1 MNRLVTF
8 CIVLLTALL
17 LAACSPTAPAVP
29 DGAPTEGDTTA
40 PVATENTELEPA
52 VEPVTLK
59 IAVTLNAQA
68 LQDFEKGVEA
78 IRASRPDWIIEIEAI
93 PQEGRIERITTA
105 IASQT
110 LPDLLLTDG
119 LSVQQYIR
127 QGAFADLSTFVS
139 QDGLDLGAFY
149 AGTVE
154 QFTFDGKP
162 YGLPYDA
169 APEVVYYNKAM
180 FDTAGIEY
188 PTDEWTYEQMRE
200 TAKLLT
206 LDAAGNNATEANFD
220 PTQVVQWGWNS
231 TPSNIFSRHYILARG
246 ADYCT
251 NPDCTVTSFT
261 SPDVVEAFRFWAD
274 MAQVDYSAPYDVY
287 SGGQTGVPGDPFVAG
302 KAAMGFNNT
311 AFAAAINEQSQI
323 EYDIVQ
329 PFTGV
334 DGNRYGPISTQ
345 GWVLS
350 ATSAHSEAAWALL
363 KELTSESFLTTY
375 VAQPGHGIPALRSAS
390 AAALNPA
397 IAPANQQAALDAMEY
412 EVVLR
417 PFTASAFEAYGKTA
431 SLFVEAMK
439 GDRPLEE
446 VLAEIETNANEA
458 LAKDIVE

>member
-1 MNRLVTF
+1 MNRLATLLL
-8 CIVLLTALL
+8 VLLTAVI
-17 LAACSPTAPAVP
+17 LAACAPTAPVTPEAV
-29 DGAPTEGDTTA
+29 ATEGSTTA
-40 PVATENTELEPA
+40 PVATEDPALEPA
-52 VEPVTLK
+52 VEIVTLK

-78 IRASRPDWIIEIEAI
+78 IRASRPDWNIEVEAI

-127 QGAFADLSTFVS
+127 QGAFADLSAFVS
-139 QDGLDLGAFY
+139 QDGLNLDAFY
-149 AGTVE
+149 PGTVE
-154 QFTFDGKP
+154 QFLFDDKP

-169 APEVVYYNKAM
+169 APEVVYYNKTM
-180 FDTAGIEY
+180 FDTAGLEY
-188 PTDEWTYEQMRE
+188 PTDEWTYDQMRE

-206 LDAAGNNATEANFD
+206 LDAAGHNATEAEFD

-231 TPSNIFSRHYILARG
+231 TPSNVFSRHYIQVRG

-251 NPDCTVTSFT
+251 NPDCTITDFT
-261 SPDVVEAFRFWAD
+261 SPAVVEAFRFWAD

-302 KAAMGFNNT
+302 KAAMGFNNI

-323 EYDIVQ
+323 DYDVLQ
-329 PFTGV
+329 PFVGV

-345 GWVLS
+345 GWVMS
-350 ATSAHSEAAWALL
+350 ASSANSEAAWALL

-390 AAALNPA
+390 AAAINPNN
-397 IAPANQQAALDAMEY
+397 APANQQAALDAMEY

>member
-1 MNRLVTF
+1 MNRLFTL
-8 CIVLLTALL
+8 CILVLTSLF
-17 LAACSPTAPAVP
+17 LAACTPAAPAVTP
-29 DGAPTEGDTTA
+29 ADSPTPEVIATQGTTA
-40 PVATENTELEPA
+40 EPVALR
-52 VEPVTLK
+52 V
-59 IAVTLNAQA
+59 AVTLNAQA
-68 LQDFEKGVEA
+68 LQDFEKGIEA
-78 IRASRPDWIIEIEAI
+78 IRTAHPEWTIEVEAI

-127 QGAFADLSTFVS
+127 QGAFADLSAFVT
-139 QDGLDLGAFY
+139 QDALDLTAFY
-149 AGTVE
+149 PGTVE
-154 QFTFDGKP
+154 QFMFDGKP

-169 APEVVYYNKAM
+169 APEVVYFNKGM
-180 FDTAGIEY
+180 FDAAGLDY
-188 PTDEWTYEQMRE
+188 PTDDWTYEQMRE

-206 LDAAGNNATEANFD
+206 LDAAGNNATEADFD
-220 PTQVVQWGWNS
+220 PTQIVQWGWNS

-246 ADYCT
+246 ADYCE
-251 NPDCTVTSFT
+251 NDDCTITRFT
-261 SPDVVEAFRFWAD
+261 TPEVIEAFRWWAE

-302 KAAMGFNNT
+302 KAAMGFNNI
-311 AFAAAINEQSQI
+311 AFAPTINEQSQI

-329 PFTGV
+329 PFAGV

-345 GWVLS
+345 GWVMS
-350 ATSAHSEAAWALL
+350 ASSANADAAWALL
-363 KELTSESFLTTY
+363 QELTGESFLTEY
-375 VAQPGHGIPALRSAS
+375 VATPGHGIPALRAAS
-390 AAALNPA
+390 AAAINPEN
-397 IAPANQQAALDAMEY
+397 APANQQAALDAMEY

-431 SLFVEAMK
+431 SLFTEAMK